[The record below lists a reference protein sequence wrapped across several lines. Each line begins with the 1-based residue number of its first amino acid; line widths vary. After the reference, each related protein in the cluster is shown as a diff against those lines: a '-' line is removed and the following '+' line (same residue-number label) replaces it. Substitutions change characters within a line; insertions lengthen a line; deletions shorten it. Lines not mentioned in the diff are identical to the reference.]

1 MAMTVKKAI
10 TVLVGLIALVLV
22 GTVVVLSTVVQYFG
36 VDKRDVI
43 QDYEM
48 ALVERL
54 ANAAR
59 RLPAD
64 NKSQTP
70 LVGDRADPIADD
82 PLPQGREATAQA
94 VNDIQVTPGDDLND
108 GSVNDFLD
116 RLQERGWIDGSSP
129 TPPGAESSAP
139 LAADTVA
146 EFSSAGNDSTPQP
159 RIPKLIH
166 ATWKTDILPERWEK
180 VRQGCID
187 LHPDYEFKLW
197 SDAASRA
204 FIAEHYPWFLPTFDG
219 YTYPIQRADVIR
231 YFVLH
236 HYGGVYMDL
245 DIGCRRNL
253 DPLLY
258 FRVILPQTIPVGV
271 SNDLMFAEK
280 GHPFMDLV
288 IHNLITFDH
297 TYGTNYPTVMF
308 STGPMFLSAVY
319 GMWPKDTPE
328 GVERQVRILPRR
340 WYGKNAPPTDMED
353 SYFDHFYGSSWHAD
367 DAGFITFLGKFGI
380 ALMYAG
386 VAVVVLGAIRILWT
400 KRTPFK
406 TSPRQIGP
414 IALPYEALPFARSG
428 GPPGSRP
435 GTPSGARS
443 AQQPQR
449 AGDNKAGSL
458 FYMPVWLYPG
468 DRTPGRSPG
477 GDAQGAW
484 TQYFS
489 NLSFV
494 DDGNGGHRY
503 EALPNFSRP
512 ASPSNNSILH
522 APGAMHDG
530 AFDGVHLHSMR
541 PGVNP
546 PQAVQGGASLPA
558 SGSSPES
565 AALNSPTSPNPP
577 AYSALRTW
585 GTSLFRGF
593 PFPNPG
599 SFPEPL
605 LPVAHGNGDAAT
617 TSAAD
622 RSRATTPTPRRRA
635 SADIVISDGDGGLE
649 PGSDRGDGVPAF
661 SKHHEAGRF
670 HLSLPRARS
679 PSPSPPGYSSV
690 VVVSSSDG
698 GDHRRELSHEAEA
711 VVDARGRP
719 ARAGGVV
726 GVAPGHVGA
735 PAPTTP
741 ASAGDGAVERAPGP
755 GESDAARRRR
765 AEPAAAVG
773 HLAAS
778 VSADSQLADEID
790 AALAE
795 NDARSTYGRLSRRT
809 SLDAAAGVA
818 RIASPSPGAGVEA
831 EVDRLL
837 SEMTPDSTS
846 TPTSPH
852 PE

>member
-1 MAMTVKKAI
+1 MTLKKAI

-36 VDKRDVI
+36 VDKRDII

-48 ALVERL
+48 AIVERL
-54 ANAAR
+54 ASAAQ
-59 RLPAD
+59 RLPTDA
-64 NKSQTP
+64 KPQTP
-70 LVGDRADPIADD
+70 LVGDRTDSGVDD
-82 PLPQGREATAQA
+82 AASPGGQATAQR
-94 VNDIQVTPGDDLND
+94 VNDVEITQGDDLND
-108 GSVNDFLD
+108 GSVNEFLD
-116 RLQERGWIDGSSP
+116 RLQERGWIADGA
-129 TPPGAESSAP
+129 TPLVERAD
-139 LAADTVA
+139 AAV
-146 EFSSAGNDSTPQP
+146 EEREVAGNDSTPQQ

-180 VRQGCID
+180 VRQGCIEM
-187 LHPDYEFKLW
+187 HPDYEFKLW

-245 DIGCRRNL
+245 DIGCRRKL

-367 DAGFITFLGKFGI
+367 DAGFITFLGKFGV

-386 VAVVVLGAIRILWT
+386 VAVVVLGGIRIFWT
-400 KRTPFK
+400 RRTPFK
-406 TSPRQIGP
+406 ASPRHIGP

-428 GPPGSRP
+428 TPSGSRP
-435 GTPSGARS
+435 GTPNGFRPAPH
-443 AQQPQR
+443 AGQQQQQR
-449 AGDNKAGSL
+449 AGDSKTGGL

-477 GDAQGAW
+477 DTQGAW

-503 EALPNFSRP
+503 EPLPNFSRP
-512 ASPSNNSILH
+512 PSPSNNSILH
-522 APGAMHDG
+522 APGATHDG
-530 AFDGVHLHSMR
+530 AFDGVHLHSIR
-541 PGVNP
+541 HNGSTNP
-546 PQAVQGGASLPA
+546 SPSSDAAAAARGIAHPSSEPA
-558 SGSSPES
+558 
-565 AALNSPTSPNPP
+565 LTTPTSPNPP
-577 AYSALRTW
+577 AYSALRSW

-593 PFPNPG
+593 PFPSPG
-599 SFPEPL
+599 SHPEPL
-605 LPVAHGNGDAAT
+605 LPVSHGHGAAAT
-617 TSAAD
+617 SSTSSAAD
-622 RSRATTPTPRRRA
+622 RTGATTPTPRRRA
-635 SADIVISDGDGGLE
+635 SADLVVNGTEPIDGLGN
-649 PGSDRGDGVPAF
+649 VPTY

-670 HLSLPRARS
+670 HLALPRARS
-679 PSPSPPGYSSV
+679 VSPSPPGYSSIV
-690 VVVSSSDG
+690 VDHVG
-698 GDHRRELSHEAEA
+698 GTPDEAEA
-711 VVDARGRP
+711 VFDARGRP
-719 ARAGGVV
+719 ARARGVGVV
-726 GVAPGHVGA
+726 SPGARTLAGDVGA
-735 PAPTTP
+735 SAAAT
-741 ASAGDGAVERAPGP
+741 ASSSGDRSVERATGT
-755 GESDAARRRR
+755 GESDDARGRRRT
-765 AEPAAAVG
+765 AAVANG
-773 HLAAS
+773 AAGAVDASTAESHL
-778 VSADSQLADEID
+778 VDEID
-790 AALAE
+790 AALAAE
-795 NDARSTYGRLSRRT
+795 GE
-809 SLDAAAGVA
+809 AAASTSIGRDSSAGSSVVA
-818 RIASPSPGAGVEA
+818 VEA

-837 SEMTPDSTS
+837 SEMTPESIS
-846 TPTSPH
+846 SAPTPR